1 MVASKQ
7 WTVQIYLAEEGDETS
22 ARAVLITRGGGRVD
36 GLGRRRRTPAD
47 AWVPEIGDE
56 LAASRALA
64 DLADK
69 VAAIARQ
76 DQAKSP
82 PSRLDHG

>member
-1 MVASKQ
+1 MANKQ

-22 ARAVLITRGGGRVD
+22 ARAVLITKGGGRVD
-36 GLGRRRRTPAD
+36 GLGCRRRNPAD

-56 LAASRALA
+56 LAVSRALA
-64 DLADK
+64 DLAGK
-69 VAAIARQ
+69 VAAIAGQ

-82 PSRLDHG
+82 PSQPDCG